1 MGNLLTPRDLDEDK
15 HPASKAFDSATHA
28 LTDQF
33 EETLSSTFRTLDNIQ
48 RGMVSLM
55 FSFLGAGSTPRRE
68 GERELRRESS
78 DPRVVTEINWRSEP
92 AARTPLTSD
101 DLRTGTY

>member
-1 MGNLLTPRDLDEDK
+1 MRELTKSFFSFSLAGSLFTLKQMGNLLTPRDLDEDK

-55 FSFLGAGSTPRRE
+55 FSLGLGRRRE
-68 GERELRRESS
+68 GRESAS
-78 DPRVVTEINWRSEP
+78 CVGRAPTR
-92 AARTPLTSD
+92 AL
-101 DLRTGTY
+101 